1 MIKSI
6 LICDDSSMARKQLNR
21 NLPKDWE
28 VEVDFAEHGKDCLH
42 QISHKKFDLLFL
54 DLNMP
59 ELDGYQVLE
68 ALGRENYPKIPQV
81 VVVSGDI
88 QPKALE
94 RVHQLGAIEF
104 LRKPASKAELQ
115 HLLEIQGW
123 YVPGAEE
130 ARVSNISEVTP
141 PLLDAYREI
150 CNVAMGQAGSLLAK
164 VLNVFVKLPVPKVD
178 ILESSE
184 LHMALQAVR
193 DISSLSAVCQGFIGE
208 GISGEAFLLFDDT
221 KFESLGKLM
230 GYDDDI
236 DESTELEV
244 LMDLSNILIGAC
256 LKGISDQLDVGFSQG
271 HPVVLGQHCRLEDLI
286 ATNQT
291 QWQKTLT
298 VEIGYEL
305 EGYDVQCDLLL
316 LLTEES
322 LPVINNKINYMLE
335 GA

>member
-1 MIKSI
+1 MIQTV
-6 LICDDSSMARKQLNR
+6 LICDDSSLARKQLNR
-21 NLPKDWE
+21 SLPKDWA
-28 VEVDFAEHGKDCLH
+28 VTVDLAEHGKDCLEKIA
-42 QISHKKFDLLFL
+42 QKNYDLLFL

-68 ALGRENYPKIPQV
+68 ALSRSQSDAVPQV

-94 RVHQLGAIEF
+94 RVRQLGAVEF
-104 LRKPASKAELQ
+104 LRKPASKSEIQ
-115 HLLEIQGW
+115 HLLERQHW
-123 YVPGAEE
+123 YLPGQAEKQ
-130 ARVSNISEVTP
+130 VSQVSEVST

-150 CNVAMGQAGSLLAK
+150 CNVAMGQAGSLLAE
-164 VLNVFVKLPVPKVD
+164 VLNLFVKLPVPKVD

-184 LHMALQAVR
+184 LHMALQAVK
-193 DISSLSAVCQGFIGE
+193 DIPSLSAVCQGFIGD
-208 GISGEAFLLFDDT
+208 GVSGEAFLLFDDT
-221 KFESLGKLM
+221 KFSSVGRLM
-230 GYDDDI
+230 GYTDEI
-236 DESTELEV
+236 DSALELEV

-256 LKGISDQLDVGFSQG
+256 LKGISDQLDINFSQG

-286 ATNQT
+286 AANRS
-291 QWQKTLT
+291 QWQKTLA

-322 LPVINNKINYMLE
+322 LPIINNKINYLLE